1 MFRFQSRVTGD
12 LIMLEPHGRQ
22 LLRILGRTTPEQ
34 WERGILEPA
43 DMPAALSALEQAAV
57 ADEQRRAQAQEQ
69 ALDEGESAPEE
80 GISLRKRALP
90 LMQMIQRCQQ
100 ADQAIV
106 WGV

>member
-22 LLRILGRTTPEQ
+22 LLRILGRSAPEQ
-34 WERGILEPA
+34 WAQGILEPG
-43 DMPAALSALEQAAV
+43 DMPAALRALEQAIA
-57 ADEQRRAQAQEQ
+57 ADEQRRAQALEQ
-69 ALDEGESAPEE
+69 ALDQGETPAEE

-90 LMQMIQRCQQ
+90 LVQMIQRCHQ
-100 ADQAIV
+100 AGKAIV